1 MDHVA
6 NACRNGPR
14 RLPYVASGE
23 ERVVPKEIA
32 EVNKKLRRGKRGRAE
47 EEKRREGRMLL
58 SYLPLLSLGAWRQL
72 VGHLGRIC
80 KR

>member
-47 EEKRREGRMLL
+47 EEKRREEKGGCYSLTSL
-58 SYLPLLSLGAWRQL
+58 SCRWALGVSWLAT
-72 VGHLGRIC
+72 
-80 KR
+80 